1 MDDNEY
7 IVADLECNKSAF
19 YYSMGHNQEVIREVF
34 RDISGN
40 LFIRFPH
47 WGLVPLGKD
56 TPEVLIG
63 KVPTSLELTTRISA
77 IQKEFSNQITRLQE
91 KIEVREELLLKLC
104 VREENSFFNKE
115 KEAALKAIRDHL
127 ARIQKDVTG

>member
-40 LFIRFPH
+40 LFIRFPN

>member
-40 LFIRFPH
+40 LFIRFPN

-56 TPEVLIG
+56 SPEILIG
-63 KVPTSLELTTRISA
+63 KVPTSLELSSRINA
-77 IQKEFSNQITRLQE
+77 IQKEFADQVMRLQE
-91 KIEVREELLLKLC
+91 KLEVREELLLKLC
-104 VREENSFFNKE
+104 LREENSFFNKE
-115 KEAALKAIRDHL
+115 KESALKAIRDHL
-127 ARIQKDVTG
+127 ARIQREVKG

>member
-1 MDDNEY
+1 MLDNEY

-34 RDISGN
+34 RDISGK
-40 LFIRFPH
+40 LFIRFPN

-56 TPEVLIG
+56 NPEILIG
-63 KVPTSLELTTRISA
+63 KVPTSLELTNRI
-77 IQKEFSNQITRLQE
+77 ITMQKEFADQVMRLQE

-104 VREENSFFNKE
+104 SRKE
-115 KEAALKAIRDHL
+115 VI
-127 ARIQKDVTG
+127 G